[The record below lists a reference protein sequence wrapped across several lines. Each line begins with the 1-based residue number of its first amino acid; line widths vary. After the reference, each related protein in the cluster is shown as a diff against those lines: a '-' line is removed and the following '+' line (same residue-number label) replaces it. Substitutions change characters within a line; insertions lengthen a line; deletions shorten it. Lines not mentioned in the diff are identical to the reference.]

1 MSSLIFDTAQ
11 RLADHQSFY
20 QRSASIG
27 TVAIL
32 LLIALLVAAEVL
44 RGLGGRWKDS
54 AERTLVIAVEPL
66 LLAFVVVVGVRL
78 VLLF

>member
-1 MSSLIFDTAQ
+1 MSSLIFDIAQ

-27 TVAIL
+27 AVTIL

-44 RGLGGRWKDS
+44 RGLDGRWKDA

-66 LLAFVVVVGVRL
+66 LLAFVVVMGVRL

>member
-1 MSSLIFDTAQ
+1 VSSLIFDTAE
-11 RLADHQSFY
+11 RLTDHSSYY

-27 TVAIL
+27 AVAIL
-32 LLIALLVAAEVL
+32 LLIGLLVAAEVL
-44 RGLGGRWKDS
+44 RGLDGRWKDA

>member
-1 MSSLIFDTAQ
+1 MTSLIFDSAQ
-11 RLADHQSFY
+11 RLADHASYY
-20 QRSASIG
+20 QRSARIG
-27 TVAIL
+27 AIAVL

-44 RGLGGRWKDS
+44 RGLDGRWKD
-54 AERTLVIAVEPL
+54 AVERTLVIAVEPL

>member
-11 RLADHQSFY
+11 RLVEQQSFY

-27 TVAIL
+27 AVAIL
-32 LLIALLVAAEVL
+32 LLIGLLVAAEVL
-44 RGLGGRWKDS
+44 RGLDGRWKGT

-66 LLAFVVVVGVRL
+66 LLVFVVVVGVRL

>member
-1 MSSLIFDTAQ
+1 MSSLIFDITQ
-11 RLADHQSFY
+11 RLVDHQSFY

-27 TVAIL
+27 AVAIL

-44 RGLGGRWKDS
+44 RGLAGRWKDS